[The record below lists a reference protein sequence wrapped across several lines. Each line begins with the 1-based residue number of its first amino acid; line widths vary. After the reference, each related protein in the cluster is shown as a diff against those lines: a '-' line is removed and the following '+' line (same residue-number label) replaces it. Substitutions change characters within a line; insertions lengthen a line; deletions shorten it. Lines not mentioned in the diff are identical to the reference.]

1 MKVLFIGN
9 GVFGSYVLRALAE
22 TRHEVAGVVEV
33 SHSKSSKGL
42 VRRFVNCYPWFSRL
56 YCLSKSKIKKKAL
69 YDTVIKYGL
78 HLVKFERLNDEK
90 FLSWLK
96 RKSPDVIL
104 VAACPV
110 IFKKDILNIP
120 KLGCINCHPS
130 LLPKYRGPDPF
141 KAVIL
146 FGEKET
152 GITYHYM
159 NEGIDTGP
167 IIRQAK
173 IAIQD
178 DDTAGDLL
186 EKCESVIENNL
197 ASILDDIEEGKV
209 KAFQQSH
216 FSSSYFKIVPE
227 EHVMINWRKKG
238 ADIDKQVRAIAPLMK
253 SYTFFN
259 GSKLYFD
266 EVSVCKKDNDYSLS
280 PGSLISI
287 SPDGLLVECA
297 DSAIQVKA
305 YFLEKRSQKKT
316 LKLLKKELAKK
327 DKVVFS

>member
-22 TRHEVAGVVEV
+22 TRHKVVAVVEV
-33 SHSKSSKGL
+33 SRSKSSK
-42 VRRFVNCYPWFSRL
+42 RFLRLFLNCCPGFSRV
-56 YCLSKSKIKKKAL
+56 YCLSKSKIKKNVL
-69 YDTVIKYGL
+69 YDTIIKYGL

-96 RKSPDVIL
+96 RKAPDMIL
-104 VAACPV
+104 VASCPV
-110 IFKKDILNIP
+110 IFKKDLLKFP

-141 KAVIL
+141 KAAIL

-159 NEGIDTGP
+159 NEGIDAGS
-167 IIRQAK
+167 IIRQDK
-173 IAIQD
+173 ITIQD
-178 DDTAGDLL
+178 DDTTGDLL
-186 EKCESVIENNL
+186 EKCEPVIVKNL

-209 KAFQQSH
+209 KTLEQTHS
-216 FSSSYFKIVPE
+216 SSSYFRIVPE
-227 EHVMINWRKKG
+227 EHVMINWTKKG
-238 ADIDKQVRAIAPLMK
+238 ADIYNQVRAITPLIK

-259 GSKLYFD
+259 GSKLYLD
-266 EVSVCKKDNDYSLS
+266 KVSVCKTYNESTQS

-287 SPDGLLVECA
+287 SPEGLLVQCA
-297 DSAIQVKA
+297 DSAVQIKT
-305 YFLEKRSQKKT
+305 YFLEKHSQKKT
-316 LKLLKKELAKK
+316 LKLLQKEFAKK
-327 DKVVFS
+327 DKVIFT